1 MPPYATLSRHRL
13 SFRVLHNPSNL
24 QHDRIEQRH
33 MSGEGIARSDR
44 FGRTSY
50 PFYFSDGVDI
60 NGITGE
66 SMFDYIQ
73 RVEKANNGIV
83 MEAMI
88 GHWERRLKR

>member
-1 MPPYATLSRHRL
+1 MPHYPATAFPFASYIIHPI
-13 SFRVLHNPSNL
+13 SSMIASNK
-24 QHDRIEQRH
+24 D
-33 MSGEGIARSDR
+33 MSGEGIARFDR

-66 SMFDYIQ
+66 SLFDYIQ
-73 RVEKANNGIV
+73 RVEKADNGI